1 MQYVMKK
8 KRFKRKNKTKNKKE
22 KFQEKKTKKRKTLQ
36 KHYCILY
43 ASFQENALFMYDV

>member
-22 KFQEKKTKKRKTLQ
+22 KFQEKKNKKKE
-36 KHYCILY
+36 KHFKSIVVFY
-43 ASFQENALFMYDV
+43 ASFQEYALFMYDL